1 MFSFILFCMFR
12 FATIRDVFYVN
23 DGRCEAPIPIIEKPI
38 DFFPLLI
45 KKQKLLRFLEN
56 DLIGLADK
64 LDAIEDYQDVRSSVY
79 LGNLKAG
86 GLLDEWEGTEGT
98 EEGTEEGTVG
108 RMEEG
113 AEEDLDKDLVEKIKK
128 DLEREID
135 VDLTDYFY
143 NGKNDEEE

>member
-1 MFSFILFCMFR
+1 MFR
-12 FATIRDVFYVN
+12 FSSFRDVFYVN
-23 DGRCEAPIPIIEKPI
+23 DGRCEAPIHVVEKPD
-38 DFFPLLI
+38 DFFPILF

-86 GLLDEWEGTEGT
+86 GLLDEWIGTEEGTEGT
-98 EEGTEEGTVG
+98 EGTKEREK
-108 RMEEG
+108 
-113 AEEDLDKDLVEKIKK
+113 DLDEVDKDLVEKLKK

>member
-1 MFSFILFCMFR
+1 MFR

-86 GLLDEWEGTEGT
+86 GLLDEWAGTEGTEERTEEEEGTEGT
-98 EEGTEEGTVG
+98 EEEGTGGTEG
-108 RMEEG
+108 G
-113 AEEDLDKDLVEKIKK
+113 AEDLDKDLVEKLKK